1 MKTFL
6 LERNTWLPR
15 PIDDIFAFFSDA
27 RNLQTLTPPWIGFR
41 ILTPGNIKM
50 KAGALIDYEIRL
62 HGLPLRWRTEI
73 QVWEPPNRFVDA
85 QLRGPY
91 RSWVHEHRFEARD
104 GGTMVGDIVEYSV
117 LGGAVVNKLFVARD
131 VARIFDYRTQKLAE
145 LFS

>member
-15 PIDDIFAFFSDA
+15 PIEEIFAFFSDA
-27 RNLQTLTPPWIGFR
+27 RNLQTLTPPWIAFR
-41 ILTPGNIKM
+41 ILTPGNIEM

-62 HGLPLRWRTEI
+62 HRLPLRWRTEI